1 MKRIHPDSTQ
11 ASAIVQA
18 LHAVASA
25 RGALPLLP
33 VELESI
39 EAIQRHLLHLA
50 EPLAP
55 VGKDL
60 PADLESVIPDA
71 VMRRQ
76 VVRLLALLPVID
88 GEVSARKAA
97 VVEEAA
103 RRLAVDDVGLVL
115 LRQAVARR
123 FTRMAFGLMWRSVA
137 HYWSP
142 TGRVRLRDAIDMLRI
157 GMPSIPGLYDLLR
170 DRRLLAR
177 YEGLG
182 ARPEG
187 TLGHALYRFYRDNG
201 FALPG
206 EPKSFPEGWSR
217 HEVYHVVS
225 GYSPTDQGEMLNA
238 AFSAG
243 NTEVLCMDL
252 LMLTLLQF
260 QAGFRVMP
268 GPVLKGEL
276 RPDAFFR
283 AVARGATMRVDL
295 LDGWDLWTAVD
306 LPLEQARRQW
316 EVPAL
321 SETERERL
329 AGWNALMPA

>member
-1 MKRIHPDSTQ
+1 MC
-11 ASAIVQA
+11 
-18 LHAVASA
+18 AVASA
-25 RGALPLLP
+25 RGAVALLP
-33 VELESI
+33 VERDSI
-39 EAIQRHLLHLA
+39 EAIQRHLLHVT
-50 EPLAP
+50 EPLALASA
-55 VGKDL
+55 DL
-60 PADLESVIPDA
+60 PANLEATLPDP

-76 VVRLLALLPVID
+76 VVRLLALLPVLD
-88 GEVSARKAA
+88 GAVSAQKAD

-103 RRLAVDDVGLVL
+103 RRLAIDDVGLVL

-142 TGRVRLRDAIDMLRI
+142 TGRVRVRDAIDMLRI
-157 GMPSIPGLYDLLR
+157 GMPSIPGLYDLFR

-177 YEGLG
+177 YEGL
-182 ARPEG
+182 AELPEG
-187 TLGHALYRFYRDNG
+187 TLGRALHRFYRNNG
-201 FALPG
+201 FPLPG

-225 GYSPTDQGEMLNA
+225 GYAPTDQGEMLNA
-238 AFSAG
+238 AFSGG

-268 GPVLKGEL
+268 GPVLTGEL

-283 AVARGATMRVDL
+283 AVARGTAMQVDL
-295 LDGWDLWTAVD
+295 LDGWSLWSAVD
-306 LPLEQARRQW
+306 QPLEAVRREW
-316 EVPAL
+316 GVPAL
-321 SETERERL
+321 GAEERSQL
-329 AGWNALMPA
+329 ASWNALIAT